1 MFSVSA
7 ARSLVCLGINHKEE
21 IMERCKICG
30 QPKEDDLFSAVTGEE
45 VCSIC
50 KLKFIGGLPT
60 TAERIDKA
68 RQTLGLAHGEYLPQ
82 NNPEEAARIL
92 GR

>member
-1 MFSVSA
+1 MA
-7 ARSLVCLGINHKEE
+7 KCE
-21 IMERCKICG
+21 ICG
-30 QPKEDDLFSAVTGEE
+30 IPQKDDLYSAVTGER

-60 TAERIDKA
+60 TTERIEEA
-68 RQTLGLAHGEYLPQ
+68 RKRLGLSNGECLAQ
-82 NNPEEAARIL
+82 DNPKEAAKIL

>member
-1 MFSVSA
+1 M
-7 ARSLVCLGINHKEE
+7 RGREE
-21 IMERCKICG
+21 SKMERCNICG
-30 QPKEDDLFSAVTGEE
+30 CPKENDLFSAVTQEK

-60 TAERIDKA
+60 TAGRISDA
-68 RQTLGLAHGEYLPQ
+68 RKKLNLADGEYLDQ
-82 NNPEEAARIL
+82 NNPEEAKKIL